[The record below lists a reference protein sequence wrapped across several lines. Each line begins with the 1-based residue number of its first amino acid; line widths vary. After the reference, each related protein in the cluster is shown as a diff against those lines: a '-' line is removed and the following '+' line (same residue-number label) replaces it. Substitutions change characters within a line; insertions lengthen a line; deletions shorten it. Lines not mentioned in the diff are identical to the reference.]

1 MDIQLND
8 NGQGGVAPLE
18 SHGFYVDFELR
29 AVEDREASVESG
41 HPVFKDIEVAI
52 ITMPG
57 GSLVV
62 DKVVTDE
69 LLREWKFGIPG
80 RKPPSPHALTA
91 YEAWK
96 DGREAPVNGT
106 DLRNWPGV
114 TPAQLKMCQGCTIRS
129 VEDLAA
135 ANSDTLRKMGMG
147 AVALKDKA
155 AAYLECADTNK
166 ASEEIS
172 ALKVEMEALKEA
184 VAKKD
189 KQIGELME
197 QLTAPDD
204 APAQKRGRAKK
215 AA

>member
-1 MDIQLND
+1 MVDIM
-8 NGQGGVAPLE
+8 PE
-18 SHGFYVDFELR
+18 EKHGFYVEFELR
-29 AVEDREASVESG
+29 AVDDREQTVKAG

-69 LLREWKFGIPG
+69 LLREWKTGIPG
-80 RKPPSPHALTA
+80 RKPASPFAISA

-135 ANSDTLRKMGMG
+135 ANADAIRKMGMG

-155 AAYLECADTNK
+155 ASWLESAGTNK
-166 ASEEIS
+166 NSEEVS
-172 ALKVEMEALKEA
+172 ALKVEMKALKEA
-184 VAKKD
+184 IATKDAKID
-189 KQIGELME
+189 TLME